1 MYKVFGSM
9 GKGYGMKSGRESALA
24 NRTRVRPRNVT
35 LPKEAMKILV
45 KLEYAKNYKDKTR
58 YNNILDRLIK
68 EYPEMAEEIMKLK
81 SK

>member
-1 MYKVFGSM
+1 M
-9 GKGYGMKSGRESALA
+9 GQRNGNGMKSGRESALA

-45 KLEYAKNYKDKTR
+45 RLEYAKNYKDKTR
-58 YNNILDRLIK
+58 YNNILNRLIV

-81 SK
+81 SE

>member
-1 MYKVFGSM
+1 M

-24 NRTRVRPRNVT
+24 NKTKIKPRNVT

-68 EYPEMAEEIMKLK
+68 EYPEMAEDIMKLK
-81 SK
+81 LK

>member
-1 MYKVFGSM
+1 
-9 GKGYGMKSGRESALA
+9 MKSGRESALA

-45 KLEYAKNYKDKTR
+45 RLEYAKNYKDKTR
-58 YNNILDRLIK
+58 YNNILNRLIV

-81 SK
+81 SE

>member
-1 MYKVFGSM
+1 
-9 GKGYGMKSGRESALA
+9 MKSGRESALA

>member
-1 MYKVFGSM
+1 M

-24 NRTRVRPRNVT
+24 NKTKIKPRNVT

-45 KLEYAKNYKDKTR
+45 KLEYAKNFNNKRR
-58 YNNILDRLIK
+58 YNKELDKLIV

-81 SK
+81 SIE